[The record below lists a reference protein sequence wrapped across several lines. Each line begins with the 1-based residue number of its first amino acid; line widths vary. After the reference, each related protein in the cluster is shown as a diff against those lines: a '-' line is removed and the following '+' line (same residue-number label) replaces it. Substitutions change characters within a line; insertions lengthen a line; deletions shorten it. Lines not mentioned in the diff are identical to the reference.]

1 MVTADDAPG
10 PGALLAA
17 AGRLDGALLHHDRTA
32 ALAAAELLLDAL
44 FAHHRALRPVRA
56 GRDPLTAELIETE
69 TVSMIALV
77 ALAVGQLVEGGRWP
91 DPRFRRNVD
100 EMIEVEFDLGALA
113 VPAGSF
119 SARTRARSWPG
130 PACG

>member
-1 MVTADDAPG
+1 MVTADDAPA

-56 GRDPLTAELIETE
+56 GRDQLSAELIETE

-77 ALAVGQLVEGGRWP
+77 ALTLGQLMEGGRWP
-91 DPRFRRNVD
+91 SPTFRRNVGELVD
-100 EMIEVEFDLGALA
+100 VELDLGALA
-113 VPAGSF
+113 VPAGVCD
-119 SARTRARSWPG
+119 RRL
-130 PACG
+130 